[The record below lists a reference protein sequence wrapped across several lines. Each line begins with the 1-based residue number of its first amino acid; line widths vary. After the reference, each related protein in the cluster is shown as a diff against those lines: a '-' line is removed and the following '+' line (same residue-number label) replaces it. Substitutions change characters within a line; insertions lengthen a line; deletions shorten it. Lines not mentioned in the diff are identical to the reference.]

1 MWNLLTTRLRRLFR
15 RFGHGQPPSAGV
27 REPRRPRP
35 TLPAAA
41 MALAEPTTRHRAR
54 LSRWLREHGR

>member
-1 MWNLLTTRLRRLFR
+1 MWAFLTTRLRRLFR
-15 RFGHGQPPSAGV
+15 RLGHGRLPPAGV

-41 MALAEPTTRHRAR
+41 VALAEPRARYRAR
-54 LSRWLREHGR
+54 LIRWLRKHGL